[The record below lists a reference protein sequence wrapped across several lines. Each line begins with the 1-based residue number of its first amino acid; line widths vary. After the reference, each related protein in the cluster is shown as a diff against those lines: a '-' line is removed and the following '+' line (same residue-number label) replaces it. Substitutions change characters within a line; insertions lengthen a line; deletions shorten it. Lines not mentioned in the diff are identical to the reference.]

1 MSVSPVALEDCENR
15 LRLASVHRRSAALS
29 QWSER
34 THNPADC
41 QRLAAIQRPRGSQ
54 MSVSVDRHCSWR
66 ACILAALAV
75 SFAASAQ
82 APSNPTL
89 NAQLLVG
96 ARQGDLAQV
105 QRVLDAG
112 ASPASRNRLGK
123 TALLLAAEKGN
134 LAIVEAVLQKGAD
147 VNQASLEGVTPLMAA
162 AYFGSG

>member
-1 MSVSPVALEDCENR
+1 MSASDLR
-15 LRLASVHRRSAALS
+15 LRSVL
-29 QWSER
+29 
-34 THNPADC
+34 
-41 QRLAAIQRPRGSQ
+41 L
-54 MSVSVDRHCSWR
+54 R
-66 ACILAALAV
+66 ACMLAALAV
-75 SFAASAQ
+75 SSFASAQ

-105 QRVLDAG
+105 QRVLEAG

-147 VNQASLEGVTPLMAA
+147 VNRIQPEGTLEQDKRLLIALTGREHVCEA
-162 AYFGSG
+162 